1 MGPRTVLKSPPI
13 VNGPAHK
20 NLLNRAFEKRP
31 SRGTGMTL
39 EGAHSEVFTSCRLV
53 VCHCFGVWY
62 GVASLLHGS
71 LTIGGKEHRSGARM
85 NVNPLPVNA
94 SGFHHPAEILL
105 AASPAGALMPAAVNR
120 VPVGHVV
127 TATHGLLR
135 QRVQCIG
142 PLDIGG
148 TNLPGLC
155 D

>member
-1 MGPRTVLKSPPI
+1 MQIAGGVGEYAGCLFRRTWARDRESQLDYIAPK
-13 VNGPAHK
+13 
-20 NLLNRAFEKRP
+20 
-31 SRGTGMTL
+31 
-39 EGAHSEVFTSCRLV
+39 TSSID
-53 VCHCFGVWY
+53 GDPM
-62 GVASLLHGS
+62 

-127 TATHGLLR
+127 TATHCLLR

-148 TNLPGLC
+148 TDLLGLC

>member
-1 MGPRTVLKSPPI
+1 MQTAGRASEYAGCLLRTTWPRDRESQLDFIAPKTYSIGRDPML
-13 VNGPAHK
+13 
-20 NLLNRAFEKRP
+20 
-31 SRGTGMTL
+31 
-39 EGAHSEVFTSCRLV
+39 TS
-53 VCHCFGVWY
+53 
-62 GVASLLHGS
+62 
-71 LTIGGKEHRSGARM
+71 GGKEHRSGTRM

-127 TATHGLLR
+127 TATHCLLR

-148 TNLPGLC
+148 TDLPGLC